1 MTTSTKSPAASLAH
15 LGQDRQDIA
24 ILTSQERIRLAREDA
39 WIGYSAAKNG
49 LQRLEDLL
57 DHPKSP
63 RMPNILVVGDSGNG
77 KTSLIG
83 RFRDLHPPIIKPDG
97 RGEQPVVVMTMPAE
111 PSEARFWS
119 DLIAAMGVARN
130 DSGTVQAKMSQAMLL
145 LQSLHCRMLVIDEI
159 HNVLNGNL
167 PRQKQLLAMLKNL
180 GSRLMIPIVVVG
192 TEASKRT
199 LQTDPQLAN
208 RFEAIVLP
216 KWNLDK
222 EFLSLLASFERVLP
236 LLERS
241 NLPGAE
247 LAVPLFNLSKGSI
260 GQLTRVLR
268 RAAVEAIRS
277 GEDRITPE
285 ILTGLDAI
293 DLGGV

>member
-1 MTTSTKSPAASLAH
+1 MTATAKTAPAALAH
-15 LGQDRQDIA
+15 LGPDRQDIA
-24 ILTSQERIRLAREDA
+24 ALTSKERIRLAREDA
-39 WIGYSAAKNG
+39 WIGYGAAKAG

-130 DSGTVQAKMSQAMLL
+130 DAGSVQAKMSQAMLL
-145 LQSLHCRMLVIDEI
+145 LQGLHCRMLVIDEI

-180 GSRLMIPIVVVG
+180 GSKLMIPIVVVG
-192 TEASKRT
+192 TEAAKRT

-208 RFEAIVLP
+208 RFEAIALP
-216 KWNLDK
+216 KWRLDA
-222 EFLSLLASFERVLP
+222 EFLSLLASFERILP
-236 LLERS
+236 LLQRS
-241 NLPGAE
+241 NLSGQE
-247 LAVPLFNLSKGSI
+247 LAVPLFNMSKGSI
-260 GQLTRVLR
+260 GHLTRVLR

-277 GEDRITPE
+277 GDERVTPE
-285 ILTGLDAI
+285 ILAGLDAI
-293 DLGGV
+293 DLGGA

>member
-1 MTTSTKSPAASLAH
+1 MTASAKTPAASLAH
-15 LGQDRQDIA
+15 LGPDRQGIA

-39 WIGYSAAKNG
+39 WIGYSAARSG
-49 LQRLEDLL
+49 HQRLEDLL

-83 RFRDLHPPIIKPDG
+83 RFRELHPPTIKSNG

-130 DSGTVQAKMSQAMLL
+130 DSGSVQAKMSQTMLL

-192 TEASKRT
+192 TEAAKRT

-216 KWNLDK
+216 KWELNK
-222 EFLSLLASFERVLP
+222 EFRDLLASFERVLP

-241 NLPGAE
+241 NLSGPE
-247 LAVPLFNLSKGSI
+247 ITFPLFELSKGSI

-268 RAAVEAIRS
+268 RAAVEAIRN
-277 GEDRITPE
+277 GDERITPE
-285 ILTGLDAI
+285 ILAGLDAI

>member
-1 MTTSTKSPAASLAH
+1 MTASAKTPAASLAH
-15 LGQDRQDIA
+15 LGPDRQDIA

-39 WIGYSAAKNG
+39 WIGYSAARSG
-49 LQRLEDLL
+49 LQRIEDLL

-83 RFRDLHPPIIKPDG
+83 RFRELHPPTIKSNG

-130 DSGTVQAKMSQAMLL
+130 DSGSVQAKMSQAMLL

-180 GSRLMIPIVVVG
+180 GSKLMIPIVVVG
-192 TEASKRT
+192 TEAAKRT

-216 KWNLDK
+216 KWELNK
-222 EFLSLLASFERVLP
+222 EFRDLLASFERVLP

-241 NLPGAE
+241 NLSAPE
-247 LAVPLFNLSKGSI
+247 ITFPLFELSKGSI

-268 RAAVEAIRS
+268 RAAVEAIRNGDES
-277 GEDRITPE
+277 ITPE
-285 ILTGLDAI
+285 ILAGLDAI